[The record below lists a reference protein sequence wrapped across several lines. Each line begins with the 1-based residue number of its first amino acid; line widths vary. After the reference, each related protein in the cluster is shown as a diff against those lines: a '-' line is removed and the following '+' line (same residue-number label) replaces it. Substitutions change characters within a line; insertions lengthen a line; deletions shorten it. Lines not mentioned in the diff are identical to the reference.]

1 MGMFS
6 KYRSFVHTSTL
17 LDPNGLNLLFN
28 LFIMKES
35 VEKYLSSFTF
45 SKTIAIEHLSTS
57 TTLIMCQI
65 ILLIISNI
73 HIQEH
78 GLQFE
83 GGFIVATK
91 LAITITMKK
100 EACIVNFN

>member
-1 MGMFS
+1 
-6 KYRSFVHTSTL
+6 
-17 LDPNGLNLLFN
+17 
-28 LFIMKES
+28 
-35 VEKYLSSFTF
+35 
-45 SKTIAIEHLSTS
+45 
-57 TTLIMCQI
+57 MCQI